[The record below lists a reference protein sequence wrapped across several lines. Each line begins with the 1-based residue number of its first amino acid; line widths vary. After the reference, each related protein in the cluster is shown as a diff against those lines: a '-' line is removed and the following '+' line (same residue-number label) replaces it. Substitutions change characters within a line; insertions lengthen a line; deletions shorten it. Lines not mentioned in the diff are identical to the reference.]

1 MYIFIRS
8 KTKLLPFLWFALTRH
23 FCLKFIFYF
32 VNLMTDFQ
40 SIQTWLAITGTC
52 IFMLCRILSCTMID
66 SHRICLKLCF

>member
-1 MYIFIRS
+1 MYISNRS
-8 KTKLLPFLWFALTRH
+8 KMKLLPFLWFALTHH

-40 SIQTWLAITGTC
+40 SIQICLA

-66 SHRICLKLCF
+66 LHSICLKLCF